1 MWFLLFLI
9 FINDWFLRCRRSP
22 LLPIFQRDL
31 LWKQLLR
38 IQVNTDLLL
47 PVLRIH
53 LIFSSPFSLF
63 PSHSLFSFPLPFPLF
78 PFIFIFFPKPNE
90 SSKWNIYTPVSNKKL
105 YRLYEFCFQFK
116 SYEPLVHMYFLFR
129 RLCTQRMV
137 GLFIVRPDL
146 MDKTMEVKTLYIEY
160 TAHYTLHITIHI
172 AVYTV
177 HCVLTLNTNY

>member
-1 MWFLLFLI
+1 MSKITILLMYRGGGQMWFLLFLI

-53 LIFSSPFSLF
+53 LIFSSPFSLPIPF
-63 PSHSLFSFPLPFPLF
+63 SLFPYPSPFFLLSSFFSSNPMKAHIFAPPLGGGGA
-78 PFIFIFFPKPNE
+78 
-90 SSKWNIYTPVSNKKL
+90 KWNIYTPVSNKKL

-116 SYEPLVHMYFLFR
+116 S
-129 RLCTQRMV
+129 
-137 GLFIVRPDL
+137 
-146 MDKTMEVKTLYIEY
+146 
-160 TAHYTLHITIHI
+160 
-172 AVYTV
+172 
-177 HCVLTLNTNY
+177 